1 MRVFSSRLALP
12 PLLRSRRL
20 WVVLAVAACFALAVR
35 VAFEVAVRNVS
46 LPPST
51 IDRLTP
57 SVRFHDSTGALIHV
71 SRGYDYR
78 WNFPVKYSDLPP
90 DLIRYF
96 IAVEDS
102 GFFDHHGVDWLAGG
116 RAFWQMLSSGRIV
129 SGASTITMQVMTM
142 FTGRERTLRYKIRQ
156 ILLACNWE
164 KNHTKEEILEYYFN
178 NLPFGGKLYGVE
190 AAAQYYFGRHVG
202 DLNRAEMALLA
213 GLPQSPS
220 RYRPDRHPARG
231 IQRRDVVLHL
241 LVKNGVLSNE
251 EADEIRHETLRYRR
265 FETRLWPQVEDTH
278 YLQLA
283 LAANPG
289 RREYRLALDTQLQA
303 QVAFA
308 LKNGIA
314 SLQNVKD
321 GAAVI
326 VENATGHVRACVGT
340 LDFQDEVDGKVNQ
353 VVAWRSPGSTL
364 KPFIYGEAISAG
376 MIVQETI
383 LKDEKLLLK
392 DYRPAN
398 FDGAY
403 RGCIPAW
410 EALADS
416 LNTPAVRLLQ
426 QVGVERTL
434 ELLRGLGVVRG
445 GVYSATERVGLSLA
459 IGGAET
465 NLLALAGA
473 YSRIAGGV
481 PRLSF
486 LEDAD
491 AQGNVSD
498 GALWSPGVRQM
509 LLWMLRRKSL
519 PGAGGLD
526 VAWKTGTSNGN
537 RDAWCVAVTPK
548 WTVAV
553 WYGNKSGAS
562 SPSLVGAT
570 AAAPVAGAIMQ
581 SLHLDGLPL
590 WKEDQSLVAETRLC
604 AKTGLAATSGCVDT
618 KVGRTVA
625 GIPLRPCGE
634 CRRNGGVAEKTCR
647 IVAPQPGSYHPRVPG
662 GNLWIRLET
671 TPPEAHL
678 YVDGGY
684 RGLHK
689 SGGRIELA
697 AGVHEISIW
706 GGDGYGSDRI
716 RVVVE

>member
-1 MRVFSSRLALP
+1 M
-12 PLLRSRRL
+12 
-20 WVVLAVAACFALAVR
+20 
-35 VAFEVAVRNVS
+35 
-46 LPPST
+46 
-51 IDRLTP
+51 
-57 SVRFHDSTGALIHV
+57 
-71 SRGYDYR
+71 
-78 WNFPVKYSDLPP
+78 
-90 DLIRYF
+90 
-96 IAVEDS
+96 
-102 GFFDHHGVDWLAGG
+102 
-116 RAFWQMLSSGRIV
+116 
-129 SGASTITMQVMTM
+129 
-142 FTGRERTLRYKIRQ
+142 
-156 ILLACNWE
+156 
-164 KNHTKEEILEYYFN
+164 
-178 NLPFGGKLYGVE
+178 
-190 AAAQYYFGRHVG
+190 
-202 DLNRAEMALLA
+202 
-213 GLPQSPS
+213 
-220 RYRPDRHPARG
+220 
-231 IQRRDVVLHL
+231 LHL

-321 GAAVI
+321 GAAVV

-410 EALADS
+410 EALSDS

-481 PRLSF
+481 PGLSF

-498 GALWSPGVRQM
+498 GAPWSPGVRQM
-509 LLWMLRRKSL
+509 LLWMLRRPWRK
-519 PGAGGLD
+519 
-526 VAWKTGTSNGN
+526 
-537 RDAWCVAVTPK
+537 
-548 WTVAV
+548 
-553 WYGNKSGAS
+553 
-562 SPSLVGAT
+562 
-570 AAAPVAGAIMQ
+570 
-581 SLHLDGLPL
+581 
-590 WKEDQSLVAETRLC
+590 
-604 AKTGLAATSGCVDT
+604 
-618 KVGRTVA
+618 
-625 GIPLRPCGE
+625 
-634 CRRNGGVAEKTCR
+634 
-647 IVAPQPGSYHPRVPG
+647 
-662 GNLWIRLET
+662 
-671 TPPEAHL
+671 
-678 YVDGGY
+678 
-684 RGLHK
+684 
-689 SGGRIELA
+689 
-697 AGVHEISIW
+697 
-706 GGDGYGSDRI
+706 
-716 RVVVE
+716 